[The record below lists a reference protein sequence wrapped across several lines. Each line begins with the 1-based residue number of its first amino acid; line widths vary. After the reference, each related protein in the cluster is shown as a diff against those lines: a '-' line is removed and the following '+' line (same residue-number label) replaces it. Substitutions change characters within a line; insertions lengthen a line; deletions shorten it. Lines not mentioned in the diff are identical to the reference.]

1 MFENEDLFEIIEK
14 LQKIELAINAQHD
27 EEMYQMQALM
37 NQDTTTKPD
46 ISKNMNTE

>member
-1 MFENEDLFEIIEK
+1 MSGGIDSTVT
-14 LQKIELAINAQHD
+14 AMMMHD